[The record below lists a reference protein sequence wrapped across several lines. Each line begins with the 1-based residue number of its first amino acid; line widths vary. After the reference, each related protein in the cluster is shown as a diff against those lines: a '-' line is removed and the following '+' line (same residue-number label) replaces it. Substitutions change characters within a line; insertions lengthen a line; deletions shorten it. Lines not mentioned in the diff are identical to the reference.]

1 MVGPGCS
8 RAETEVAKEA
18 AAVEKVD
25 TAMVVLMEM
34 GEEAAVKAESEA
46 HPVAVLEAVAAKVQA
61 ATVSVGVG
69 VVATMVMV
77 GAVATVVM
85 VATGCSA

>member
-8 RAETEVAKEA
+8 RVATEAVKEA
-18 AAVEKVD
+18 EPAEKVGL
-25 TAMVVLMEM
+25 AMVAVMEM
-34 GEEAAVKAESEA
+34 AVVAAVKAEIGVRPEA
-46 HPVAVLEAVAAKVQA
+46 SLEAVAATARVEEATA
-61 ATVSVGVG
+61 AVG

-85 VATGCSA
+85 VAMGCSA